1 MKTAICCIVKNE
13 HKFIKEWVDYHLGIG
28 IDAIHIFEDFTSDS
42 HDTIF
47 DDEWYDEK
55 VFITPLKNNNFGIC
69 DYHSTRTQRYVY
81 EKFFDDCKK
90 GKFDYE
96 WVLFT
101 DVDEFLM
108 FEEGYDLR
116 RLLEECMEWPAIW
129 LSWKMYGASGRIS
142 SPHPQIGVLEA
153 YPNPAGGRCDINK
166 WSIKSFVNIKKCRG
180 FITIHEADGGKLT
193 NGGHYNEPQNEN
205 LCYDKAWLNHYFT
218 KSWEDF
224 CIRVFKR
231 GNFQNNYRTLDQFF
245 NVNVDMRHIKEKLI
259 KSVRYKHAVGTMW
272 LSREYKLISGGNE
285 KKLKHLQKII
295 K

>member
-13 HKFIKEWVDYHLGIG
+13 HLFIKEWVDYHLSIG
-28 IDAIHIFEDFTSDS
+28 IDAIHVFEDFTSDS
-42 HDTIF
+42 HESIF
-47 DDEWYDEK
+47 EGDEYLNK
-55 VFITPLKNNNFGIC
+55 VFITPLKGNTIGLC
-69 DYHSTRTQRYVY
+69 DEHSPKTQSNVY
-81 EKFFDDCKK
+81 KKFLNDCKK
-90 GKFDYE
+90 YIFNYD

-108 FEEGYDLR
+108 FEDGYDLN
-116 RLLEECMEWPAIW
+116 RLLNDCKDWPAIW

-166 WSIKSFVNIKKCRG
+166 WNIKSFVNIKKCRG

-193 NGGHYNEPQNEN
+193 NGGHYNEPQNKN

-224 CIRVFKR
+224 CIRFFKR
-231 GNFQNNYRTLDQFF
+231 GNMQNNYRTLDQFF
-245 NVNVDMRHIKEKLI
+245 SVNIDMIPQKERLI
-259 KSVRYKHAVGTMW
+259 KSVRYKHTVNTHW
-272 LSREYKLISGGNE
+272 ISRDFKIISGGNE
-285 KKLKHLQKII
+285 AKLNMLKNLI